1 MKALLRNVRERK
13 TEQRNARMES
23 LQQIGKKDRRD
34 TSDDVF
40 KGYSAEAIET
50 MDPDQFKQ
58 LKVVNQLRRLNKAGE
73 EMTWVNLLEYMGIT
87 EADYLEY
94 GKIWRELGGE
104 DPSASLR
111 QKDQFIF
118 LMDLKELC
126 NRAKHIFSIDE
137 FTDETVAKM
146 EIPVMEFS
154 YGEKVHRSDVTY
166 ALFNQTPLMQDMG
179 KNQNYDA
186 EKKRLDNQIVEH
198 LLKRYPTRELMNE
211 YVGI

>member
-1 MKALLRNVRERK
+1 MSDRLVNW
-13 TEQRNARMES
+13 QRVE
-23 LQQIGKKDRRD
+23 DR
-34 TSDDVF
+34 SVF
-40 KGYSAEAIET
+40 VTCVLCLA

-126 NRAKHIFSIDE
+126 NRAKHIF
-137 FTDETVAKM
+137 
-146 EIPVMEFS
+146 
-154 YGEKVHRSDVTY
+154 
-166 ALFNQTPLMQDMG
+166 
-179 KNQNYDA
+179 
-186 EKKRLDNQIVEH
+186 
-198 LLKRYPTRELMNE
+198 RY
-211 YVGI
+211 